1 MKNNRQIGLDG
12 KIFITDCLK
21 RSTFFVYGL
30 LLFGGVGALSDILK
44 LLGAGG
50 TTMSTFT
57 VTLLMYD
64 FISLLLLIIVVFYA
78 HFLECGSNI
87 PILKE
92 KPVIVLCWIRMG
104 YSVLL
109 GYYICYRVMYTF
121 AHPGEGL
128 GALSFYYIAYL
139 VIIILSIFSETFI
152 INILSRN
159 IVRRSYEKSFHRLS
173 SIGIIAQ
180 ALLPIAYLFVRIFYK
195 DVGDEFFTSSFCDLL
210 RLCIAPILY
219 TSLWFIYVGAV
230 KQVGAVFNEVDTALR
245 EKRYQITYSEP
256 EANKKLKAGKKN
268 KKNKKRIPKPAAA
281 AGALAAPAAAQPIEA
296 PVIEDDSDT
305 EDDDIK
311 IAETKDSSSDE
322 DSDKNDKDNDG
333 NSGTTDPQNGSSS
346 ADKNE
351 KSDDSATAEQTET
364 ESSDTPEPSAE
375 DSAAQARL
383 QEAMRIRNKVHYAS
397 NPGVAGVQ
405 DFNPYAAQ
413 SQPARPAQ
421 NPQQTAYAPRPMQN
435 NQRLPQNVPNGA
447 YRGQPNPH
455 RSAARHNP
463 AQKNPRTSCAPRQ
476 GGSVYY
482 PPHNPNQ

>member
-30 LLFGGVGALSDILK
+30 LLFGAVGALSDILK

-121 AHPGEGL
+121 AHSGEGL
-128 GALSFYYIAYL
+128 GALAFYYIAYL

-173 SIGIIAQ
+173 SIGIAAQ

-230 KQVGAVFNEVDTALR
+230 NQVKGVFDEVDTALR

-256 EANKKLKAGKKN
+256 EANKKLKSGK
-268 KKNKKRIPKPAAA
+268 KKNKKRIPKPAAV
-281 AGALAAPAAAQPIEA
+281 AGALAAPAAPRPVEA
-296 PVIEDDSDT
+296 PVIEEDEDS

-311 IAETKDSSSDE
+311 IAEPKDKSSDE
-322 DSDKNDKDNDG
+322 DNNDDNIDADA
-333 NSGTTDPQNGSSS
+333 TTDTKDGDGGSSS
-346 ADKNE
+346 SDQSEESDNTADG
-351 KSDDSATAEQTET
+351 QTEA
-364 ESSDTPEPSAE
+364 ESSDSTEQSAA
-375 DSAAQARL
+375 DNAAQARI
-383 QEAMRIRNKVHYAS
+383 QEAMRIRSQVHYAS
-397 NPGVAGVQ
+397 NPSVAGVQ

-413 SQPARPAQ
+413 NQPARPAQ
-421 NPQQTAYAPRPMQN
+421 SPQQTTYTPRPMQN
-435 NQRLPQNVPNGA
+435 NQRLPQNVPNGT

-455 RSAARHNP
+455 RPVARPNP
-463 AQKNPRTSCAPRQ
+463 AQKNQRTPRQ

-482 PPHNPNQ
+482 PPHNPKH